1 MNIMPGGRAATGT
14 GSVVDANDRLILTNN
29 HVVANMHE
37 LVVFFP
43 TYENGKPVKERDR
56 YLNML
61 KEGNK
66 SPADLIHAEII
77 AMDPLRDLALIRVP
91 KLPPGTEALPIAKG
105 VVNIGQVVHSVG
117 NPGASDALWVYTQGV
132 VR

>member
-1 MNIMPGGRAATGT
+1 
-14 GSVVDANDRLILTNN
+14 
-29 HVVANMHE
+29 
-37 LVVFFP
+37 VVFFP
-43 TYENGKPVKERDR
+43 SYENGKPVKERDQ
-56 YLNML
+56 YLKL
-61 KEGNK
+61 LQEKAK

-117 NPGASDALWVYTQGV
+117 NPGASDATWVYTQGV
-132 VR
+132 GRSVYRKKWSSTAGRVQAPHDAEIRQARCPTKPRARGL